1 MRDLNHLDVNTL
13 TRPRIWAIGGG
24 KGGVGKSVITA
35 NMAIRLAQMGKRC
48 VAMDVDLGGANLHT
62 VIGMPSPDY
71 TLTDFIRKKVD
82 NLRDVMTPTPV
93 PNLWII
99 SGSKAL
105 MDMANPKY
113 TQKEKMIRHLSLLDV
128 DYVLLDL
135 GSGSGFNILDFFLI
149 AQEGILVILPE
160 PTSVE
165 NAYHFIKAAFYRKLK
180 RATKKSGVAEAVD
193 RAMEEKVARGIQSPR
208 TLIRNVLEINPE
220 AGLALQKE
228 ASRFRPSIIVNQ
240 IRRLDER
247 NLGKDISIA
256 CHDYFGIDVKFLG
269 SIDEDDCVRQ
279 AIKLKKPVM
288 DAFPACPFSQSIQSI
303 VHNLFIGQEVWFGT

>member
-1 MRDLNHLDVNTL
+1 MRNLNHLDVNTSK
-13 TRPRIWAIGGG
+13 PCIWAIGGG

-71 TLTDFIRKKVD
+71 TLSDFIQKKVD
-82 NLRDVMTPTPV
+82 NLSDLMTPTPV

-105 MDMANPKY
+105 MDMANPKH

-128 DYVLLDL
+128 DYILLDL

-193 RAMEEKVARGIQSPR
+193 RAMEEKIARGIQSPR
-208 TLIRNVLEINPE
+208 TLIRNVLEIDPE
-220 AGLALQKE
+220 AGMALQEE
-228 ASRFRPSIIVNQ
+228 ASRFRPNIIVNQ
-240 IRRLDER
+240 IRRLDEK
-247 NLGKDISIA
+247 NLGKDIAIA

-269 SIDEDDCVRQ
+269 SIDEDDSVRK
-279 AIKLKKPVM
+279 AIKLKKPVI

-303 VHNLFIGQEVWFGT
+303 VNNLFTRPEVKFGT

>member
-1 MRDLNHLDVNTL
+1 MRDLNNLEVNT
-13 TRPRIWAIGGG
+13 PKPCIWAIGGG

-71 TLTDFIRKKVD
+71 TLSDFIRKKVG
-82 NLRDVMTPTPV
+82 NLSDVMTPTPV

-105 MDMANPKY
+105 MDMANPKH

-128 DYVLLDL
+128 DHILLDL

-165 NAYHFIKAAFYRKLK
+165 NAYHFIKAAFYRKLN

-208 TLIRNVLEINPE
+208 TLIRHVLEIDPA
-220 AGLALQKE
+220 AGMALQVE
-228 ASRFRPSIIVNQ
+228 ASRFRPNIIVNQ

-247 NLGKDISIA
+247 DLGKDVSIA
-256 CHDYFGIDVKFLG
+256 CRDYFGIDVKFLG
-269 SIDEDDCVRQ
+269 SIDEDDCVRK
-279 AIKLKKPVM
+279 AVKLKKPVM

-303 VHNLFIGQEVWFGT
+303 VHNLLTRQEVRFGT

>member
-1 MRDLNHLDVNTL
+1 MRDLNNLDVNT
-13 TRPRIWAIGGG
+13 PKPCIWAIGGG

-71 TLTDFIRKKVD
+71 TLSDFIRKKVG
-82 NLRDVMTPTPV
+82 NLSDVMTPTPV

-105 MDMANPKY
+105 MDMANPKH

-128 DYVLLDL
+128 DHILLDL

-208 TLIRNVLEINPE
+208 TLIKHVLEINPA
-220 AGLALQKE
+220 AGMALQVE
-228 ASRFRPSIIVNQ
+228 ASRFRPNIIVNQ

-247 NLGKDISIA
+247 DLGKDISIA
-256 CHDYFGIDVKFLG
+256 CRDYFGIDVKFLG
-269 SIDEDDCVRQ
+269 SIDEDDCVRK

-303 VHNLFIGQEVWFGT
+303 VQNLSIRQEIRFGT

>member
-1 MRDLNHLDVNTL
+1 MSLINYPDVNTPNP
-13 TRPRIWAIGGG
+13 TIWAIGGG

-35 NMAIRLAQMGKRC
+35 NMAMRLAQMGKRC

-71 TLTDFIRKKVD
+71 TLSDFIQKKVD
-82 NLRDVMTPTPV
+82 NLSDVMTPTPV

-105 MDMANPKY
+105 MDMANPKH

-128 DYVLLDL
+128 DHILLDL

-193 RAMEEKVARGIQSPR
+193 RAMEEKIARGIQSPR
-208 TLIRNVLEINPE
+208 TLIRNVLEIDPE
-220 AGLALQKE
+220 AGMALQEE
-228 ASRFRPSIIVNQ
+228 ANRFRPNIIVNQ
-240 IRRLDER
+240 IRRLDEKD
-247 NLGKDISIA
+247 LGKDIAIA
-256 CHDYFGIDVKFLG
+256 CRDYFGIDVKFLG
-269 SIDEDDCVRQ
+269 SIDEDDSVRK

-303 VHNLFIGQEVWFGT
+303 VQNLFTRPEVKFGT